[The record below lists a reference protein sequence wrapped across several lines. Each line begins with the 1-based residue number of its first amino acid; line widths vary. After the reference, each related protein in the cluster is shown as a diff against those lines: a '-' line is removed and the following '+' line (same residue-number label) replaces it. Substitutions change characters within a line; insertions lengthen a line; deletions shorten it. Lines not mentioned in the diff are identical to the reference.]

1 MHVHLL
7 YTCLTHSPTRGTIK
21 CLMFSWERKWMALLL
36 YTLLMCN
43 YNSDEKR
50 AIIIVLMRHSSFS
63 LTHYWKA
70 LITMF
75 SVTVNAW
82 ASVVNAQRCL
92 GTFVQLEISHNCL
105 SLLSLSNGI
114 TVFYWW
120 SNDETDL
127 FFDWLSWTVSKG
139 VNENTI
145 TWGKKAKECLTEC
158 SHSFLYNVAFQFQYS
173 VCVCLYVCMCQL
185 CHHLNKPHIKII
197 LNFNILLYFDSM
209 QPWWA

>member
-1 MHVHLL
+1 MKERETLEMHVHLL
-7 YTCLTHSPTRGTIK
+7 YTCLTHSPARGTIK

-75 SVTVNAW
+75 SVTVTAW

-92 GTFVQLEISHNCL
+92 GTFVQLENSHNCL
-105 SLLSLSNGI
+105 ALLSLSNGI

-127 FFDWLSWTVSKG
+127 FFDWLSWTVSEG
-139 VNENTI
+139 VNEITI
-145 TWGKKAKECLTEC
+145 TWEKSQRMFNWIFTL
-158 SHSFLYNVAFQFQYS
+158 FS
-173 VCVCLYVCMCQL
+173 VQCGFSIPIFSVSVSALPSQE
-185 CHHLNKPHIKII
+185 
-197 LNFNILLYFDSM
+197 
-209 QPWWA
+209 